1 ARAMRH
7 VQIVFDS
14 EVTEGEFAGLDSVGD
29 VSVDGKVMRC
39 RLTGEADQL
48 IKAVA
53 RHRVIDFIS
62 EEPDLEE
69 MFFHYYTGDEK

>member
-1 ARAMRH
+1 
-7 VQIVFDS
+7 
-14 EVTEGEFAGLDSVGD
+14 
-29 VSVDGKVMRC
+29 MRC

-48 IKAVA
+48 IKTVA

-69 MFFHYYTGDEK
+69 MFFHYYTGVGK